1 MSVMIAQFL
10 GVNLQFTVDYC
21 SLMCPRLS
29 SINKNVTRSLLIL
42 ILQSLHGSNTILAAI
57 TAKQH
62 LIKQEQDI
70 IDTTVHR
77 SSTNTQK

>member
-10 GVNLQFTVDYC
+10 GVNLQSTDYC

-29 SINKNVTRSLLIL
+29 SINKHVTRSLLIL